1 MKTHY
6 LILFVFFSFGVFAQ
20 DTLYKRNSTDIIV
33 AKVIEISTIE
43 IKYKRFDLLDGPMFV
58 IDKNQIEKIKFMVG
72 SVEYFNVNVP
82 KPIIN
87 NNQFVNSN
95 SEAIEPYGNR
105 GIYLYKEKKT
115 GVKDVFDIIEYKNI
129 KWKSREISTLIYE
142 SKKQKRN
149 QYLIGFSSIGVGIFT
164 LVGIS
169 AVSSN
174 SYNYQ
179 NSVSNSL
186 GVFALGALGVIA
198 TQVISY
204 NCKLSHLKFANKAVD
219 IYNKNILNQ

>member
-1 MKTHY
+1 MNKII
-6 LILFVFFSFGVFAQ
+6 LILVAFFSTVVSAQ
-20 DTLYKRNSTDIIV
+20 DTLYKRNTSEIIV
-33 AKVIEISTIE
+33 AKVIEINTTE
-43 IKYKRFDLLDGPMFV
+43 IKYKRFDMLDGPTFIV
-58 IDKNQIEKIKFMVG
+58 DKNHIEKIKYAVG
-72 SVEYFNVNVP
+72 SVEIFNVSVP
-82 KPIIN
+82 KPIVN
-87 NNQFVNSN
+87 NSPISTNN
-95 SEAIEPYGNR
+95 SEIIEPYGNR
-105 GIYLYKEKKT
+105 GIYLYKAKKT
-115 GVKDVFDIIEYKNI
+115 SIRNVFDIIEYRNNTWKN
-129 KWKSREISTLIYE
+129 REISTLIYE

-149 QYLIGFSSIGVGIFT
+149 QLLFGFSTIGVGVAT

-169 AVSSN
+169 AVSTN

-219 IYNKNILNQ
+219 VYNKNILNP